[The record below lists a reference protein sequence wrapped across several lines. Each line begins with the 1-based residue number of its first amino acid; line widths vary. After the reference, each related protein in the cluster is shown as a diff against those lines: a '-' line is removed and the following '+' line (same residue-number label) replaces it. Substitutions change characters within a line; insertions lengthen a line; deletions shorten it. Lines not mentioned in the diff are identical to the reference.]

1 MTQTHVLRGVAPL
14 LALAALLM
22 APVASAQPET
32 AMGQRLDQIVAAGAP
47 GAVALVDDGG
57 RRGWL
62 GAGGVADLRTGRP
75 MHPHDRFRAGST
87 TKSFVATVVLQ
98 LVDEG
103 RLSLTDTV
111 ERWLP
116 GVLPY
121 GDRVEVRQLLN
132 HTSGVP
138 DNIVPLLSGLYRG
151 DRFRS
156 WEPDELVALVADR
169 PQEFAAGSRWSYSNT
184 GYVLAGMIVERVTG
198 HDLGHELERRIFRP
212 LRLRDTSFPV
222 HSPFIGGRH
231 AKGYTLDRDSDLE
244 PVEGPLLDFT
254 VYEPSLAWAAGNL
267 VSDIDDI
274 ARFYAAL
281 LGGRLLSPA
290 RLAEMKTT
298 VATKSED
305 ARYGL
310 GLWVRESPCGPV
322 FGNDG
327 DIVGFSNTVLSSED
341 GTRQVGLM
349 INAQAA
355 PAAVD
360 GAVDEA
366 IDQAIREAFAG
377 APCPT
382 DTAMSFV
389 DAGGP

>member
-1 MTQTHVLRGVAPL
+1 MTKTRVLRGVAPA
-14 LALAALLM
+14 LALAALLLPP
-22 APVASAQPET
+22 AASAKPVL
-32 AMGQRLDQIVAAGAP
+32 RPHLDQIVAAGAP
-47 GAVALVDDGG
+47 GAVALVNRGG
-57 RRGWL
+57 HRAFQ
-62 GAGGVADLRTGRP
+62 GAAGVADLRTGRP

-98 LVDEG
+98 LVDES

-111 ERWLP
+111 EDWLP
-116 GVLPY
+116 GALPY
-121 GDRVEVRQLLN
+121 GDRVQIRQLLN

-138 DNIVPLLSGLYRG
+138 DNLLPLLAGLYRG

-198 HDLGHELERRIFRP
+198 QDLGRELERRIFRP

-231 AKGYTLDRDSDLE
+231 AKGYSLDRDSDLE

-267 VSDIDDI
+267 VSDVDDI

-290 RLAEMKTT
+290 RLAEMKTP
-298 VATKSED
+298 VDTKSPR

-310 GLWVRESPCGPV
+310 GLWIRESPYGPV
-322 FGNDG
+322 FGGDG

-341 GTRQVGLM
+341 GTRQAGLM

-360 GAVDEA
+360 RPVKEA
-366 IDQAIREAFAG
+366 IDQAIREAFAE
-377 APCPT
+377 
-382 DTAMSFV
+382 
-389 DAGGP
+389 